1 MGDHLGDRSKS
12 KRDTNR
18 TNRTQSSGG
27 KYESAPFWVPALKVK
42 LIQKMRFL
50 EIVSGICQYSTIT
63 MLTPHA

>member
-27 KYESAPFWVPALKVK
+27 KYESAPFWVPAIWLGV
-42 LIQKMRFL
+42 LIGL
-50 EIVSGICQYSTIT
+50 TIR
-63 MLTPHA
+63 